1 MKKKLM
7 LLALSIVMSTGLLTA
22 CAMDDDNQM
31 NNQPE
36 DVNYDPMRYGDN
48 QNRMNYDRMDDRMDN
63 GRMDENRMNENR
75 GPDMGAD
82 PRDVREPGERDT
94 PFNMDEEEPDVD
106 EEPSEERRDQ

>member
-48 QNRMNYDRMDDRMDN
+48 ENRMNYDRMDDRIDN
-63 GRMDENRMNENR
+63 GRMNEDRMNENRTNENR

-82 PRDVREPGERDT
+82 PRDVREPGER
-94 PFNMDEEEPDVD
+94 
-106 EEPSEERRDQ
+106 